1 MDLIIRDEGGNNIFA
16 IQKNNKKILDHILIH
31 IDTSGNNIYIDRAS
45 WI

>member
-16 IQKNNKKILDHILIH
+16 IKKNKNLDHFLIH